1 MTALMPTVLLF
12 EPHFVL
18 RRTVAAAARQLG
30 IAEVH
35 EAATLH
41 AANKLARLQRYDMV
55 IVALDGAP
63 VADIDAFARRCNAGR
78 VIGLHAPGSSVNCA
92 AVSDTLHKPLKVKS
106 LLGYLKT

>member
-41 AANKLARLQRYDMV
+41 AADRLAQLQRYDFV

-63 VADIDAFARRCNAGR
+63 VADIEAFAKRCNAGR
-78 VIGLHAPGSSVNCA
+78 VIGMQAPGLPVSCA
-92 AVSDTLHKPLKVKS
+92 GVSDTLHKPLKVKS
-106 LLGYLKT
+106 LLSYLMA